1 LIERKLA
8 SSDTEE
14 AQGISLPTLTQ
25 AALLATVVCR
35 GIAPAIPGLTVGIER
50 FIVIGGQ
57 VSAFL
62 SHLVAAGGVTAAIVL
77 AIGALRQHKLDLT
90 FRLLAL
96 PGGAIVIALVLA
108 AWVRPLE
115 PELCRTVALAAI
127 AAAVAGAVAS
137 LRIGETRA
145 SGLGLACASAS
156 GLTHLLAR
164 ELLSRAAERMDSA
177 SLHMASAVATL
188 ATLFDL
194 LTLGVTL
201 TYLGQGNRRKVA
213 SSALWVLVPALLLGL
228 FAAHGS
234 APGAGVARVLA
245 ERVLTFLSRVPAAL
259 LPVALRFAI
268 TAALLIAA
276 GICVFKP
283 SARGKTSVVLALCLL
298 SLGAPDMPLPA
309 LWLIVAA
316 LLSPKQTPPPVEEST
331 PRPSAPPPASESAAS
346 SGPEKGTSGRP
357 AHMNESSKHQLRA
370 ARISP

>member
-1 LIERKLA
+1 LS
-8 SSDTEE
+8 SSDTEQ
-14 AQGISLPTLTQ
+14 AWGISLPTLTQ
-25 AALLATVVCR
+25 GALVATVICR
-35 GIAPAIPGLTVGIER
+35 GIAPAIPGLAVGIER
-50 FIVIGGQ
+50 FIVLGAQ

-77 AIGALRQHKLDLT
+77 SISALRQHKLDLT

-96 PGGAIVIALVLA
+96 PGGAIVVALVLA

-127 AAAVAGAVAS
+127 GAAVAGAVAS
-137 LRIGETRA
+137 IRTRETRA

-164 ELLSRAAERMDSA
+164 ELVSRAAERMDNQT
-177 SLHMASAVATL
+177 LHLSIAVATL
-188 ATLFDL
+188 AALFDL
-194 LTLGVTL
+194 MTLGVTL
-201 TYLGQGNRRKVA
+201 TYLGEGKRRRVA
-213 SSALWVLVPALLLGL
+213 ASVAWVLVPALLLGW

-245 ERVLTFLSRVPAAL
+245 ERALTLLSRVPAAA

-276 GICVFKP
+276 GLCVFRP
-283 SARGKTSVVLALCLL
+283 SLRTKTSVVLALCLL

-309 LWLIVAA
+309 LWLVVAA
-316 LLSPKQTPPPVEEST
+316 LLSPKQPSPLEERSATP
-331 PRPSAPPPASESAAS
+331 PSAPPAV
-346 SGPEKGTSGRP
+346 
-357 AHMNESSKHQLRA
+357 
-370 ARISP
+370 

>member
-14 AQGISLPTLTQ
+14 AEGVSLPTLTR
-25 AALLATVVCR
+25 AALLATVICR
-35 GIAPAIPGLTVGIER
+35 GIAPAIPGLAVGIER
-50 FIVIGGQ
+50 FIVLGAQ

-62 SHLVAAGGVTAAIVL
+62 SHLVAAGGVTAAIIL
-77 AIGALRQHKLDLT
+77 SIGALRQHKLDLT

-115 PELCRTVALAAI
+115 PELCRMVALAAI

-137 LRIGETRA
+137 LQLSETRA

-164 ELLSRAAERMDSA
+164 ELVSRAAERMDSA
-177 SLHMASAVATL
+177 SLHWATAAATL
-188 ATLFDL
+188 AALFDL
-194 LTLGVTL
+194 MTLGVTL
-201 TYLGQGNRRKVA
+201 TYLGQGNRRKIA
-213 SSALWVLVPALLLGL
+213 ISAGWVLAPALLLGL

-245 ERVLTFLSRVPAAL
+245 ERALTLLSRAPAAA
-259 LPVALRFAI
+259 LPVAVRFAI

-276 GICVFKP
+276 GVCVFKP
-283 SARGKTSVVLALCLL
+283 SARGKTGVVLALCLL

-309 LWLIVAA
+309 LWLVVAA
-316 LLSPKQTPPPVEEST
+316 LLSPKQTSLPEQGPT
-331 PRPSAPPPASESAAS
+331 APGTSSSSESAAES
-346 SGPEKGTSGRP
+346 EKGARVVGRP
-357 AHMNESSKHQLRA
+357 T
-370 ARISP
+370 

>member
-1 LIERKLA
+1 MA
-8 SSDTEE
+8 SSDPEE
-14 AQGISLPTLTQ
+14 ASGISLPTLTQ
-25 AALLATVVCR
+25 AALLATVICR
-35 GIAPAIPGLTVGIER
+35 GVAPAIPGLAVGIER
-50 FIVIGGQ
+50 FIVISAQ

-115 PELCRTVALAAI
+115 PELCRMVAFAAI
-127 AAAVAGAVAS
+127 ATAVAGAVAS
-137 LRIGETRA
+137 LRVSETRA

-156 GLTHLLAR
+156 GLAHLLAR
-164 ELLSRAAERMDSA
+164 ELVSRAAERMDSA
-177 SLHMASAVATL
+177 SLHMATAVATL
-188 ATLFDL
+188 AALFDL

-201 TYLGQGNRRKVA
+201 AYLGQGNRRRIA
-213 SSALWVLVPALLLGL
+213 ISAAWVLVPALFLGW

-245 ERVLTFLSRVPAAL
+245 ERALTLLSRVPAAA

-268 TAALLIAA
+268 TAALLVAA

-283 SARGKTSVVLALCLL
+283 SARGKTSVVLALGLL

-309 LWLIVAA
+309 LWLVVAA
-316 LLSPKQTPPPVEEST
+316 LLSPKQIPPVIDEGPATDAST
-331 PRPSAPPPASESAAS
+331 RLTAAS
-346 SGPEKGTSGRP
+346 DHGAESEKGARVVGRP
-357 AHMNESSKHQLRA
+357 T
-370 ARISP
+370 